1 MKKSTILIKGG
12 RLLDPATNFDGAGDV
27 FIQGDTIS
35 RVGNCQGLSADRV
48 IEAKGKIV
56 MPALVDMHVHL
67 REPGREDKETIASGT
82 KAALHGGVTS
92 LLAIPNTN
100 PAIDC
105 AEHAELLSQI
115 IKKTAQAEVL
125 ICGTI
130 TKKREGLELSDI
142 AGLKKTGAIALTDDG
157 ASVDNPELMRK
168 AFQEAKKAEL
178 LVICHCED
186 KAISQDGAVNLGFT
200 STRLG
205 LKGMP
210 KESEYK
216 RLARD
221 IKLAKETGAK
231 VHIAHVSCKESVDII
246 ARAKKEKVAVSA
258 ETAPHYF
265 SLSDQ
270 AVLGFDTN
278 MKMNPPLRGKEDVEA
293 VKEAL
298 RQGIIDCIAS
308 DHAPH
313 TPSEKDI
320 EFERAAFGVIGL
332 ETELAAAI
340 TELVA
345 PGILS
350 WLELAKVMSYNPAKL
365 LGINK
370 GKLSVGASADIIV
383 VSADKEWVVEK
394 EKFFSKSKNSCFLGR
409 KLKGEVSCTI
419 HRGEIKWSL

>member
-1 MKKSTILIKGG
+1 MKKSTILIKGAKVI
-12 RLLDPATNFDGAGDV
+12 DPATNFDAVGDV

-35 RVGNCQGLSADRV
+35 RVGNCQGCHADKI
-48 IEAKGKIV
+48 IEAKDKIV

-67 REPGREDKETIASGT
+67 REPGREDKETVASGT
-82 KAALHGGVTS
+82 KAALHGGVTA
-92 LLAIPNTN
+92 LLAMPNTN

-105 AEHAELLSQI
+105 AKTAELLSQI
-115 IKKTAQAEVL
+115 IKKTAQTEVF
-125 ICGTI
+125 ICGAI
-130 TKKREGLELSDI
+130 TKNREGRELSDI
-142 AGLKKTGAIALTDDG
+142 AGLKKNGAIALSDDG
-157 ASVDNPELMRK
+157 SSVDNSELMRK
-168 AFQEAKKAEL
+168 AFKAAKKAGL

-186 KAISQDGAVNLGFT
+186 KTLSQDGAVNLGFT

-205 LKGMP
+205 LKGIP

-216 RLARD
+216 RLGRD
-221 IKLAKETGAK
+221 VELAKETGAR
-231 VHIAHVSCKESVDII
+231 VHIAHVSCKESVEII
-246 ARAKKEKVAVSA
+246 ARAKKEKVAISA

-278 MKMNPPLRGKEDVEA
+278 AKMNPPLRGKDDVEA
-293 VKEAL
+293 VKAAL

-313 TPSEKDI
+313 TPNEKDI

-340 TELVA
+340 TELVL

-350 WLELAKVMSYNPAKL
+350 WLELSKLMSYNPAKV

-370 GKLSVGASADIIV
+370 GKLSPGAPADIII
-383 VSADKEWVVEK
+383 VSPDKEWAVGK
-394 EKFFSKSKNSCFLGR
+394 ERFFSKSKNSCFLGR

>member
-1 MKKSTILIKGG
+1 M
-12 RLLDPATNFDGAGDV
+12 AG
-27 FIQGDTIS
+27 
-35 RVGNCQGLSADRV
+35 
-48 IEAKGKIV
+48 
-56 MPALVDMHVHL
+56 
-67 REPGREDKETIASGT
+67 
-82 KAALHGGVTS
+82 
-92 LLAIPNTN
+92 
-100 PAIDC
+100 
-105 AEHAELLSQI
+105 
-115 IKKTAQAEVL
+115 
-125 ICGTI
+125 
-130 TKKREGLELSDI
+130 
-142 AGLKKTGAIALTDDG
+142 
-157 ASVDNPELMRK
+157 
-168 AFQEAKKAEL
+168 AKK
-178 LVICHCED
+178 
-186 KAISQDGAVNLGFT
+186 K
-200 STRLG
+200 
-205 LKGMP
+205 
-210 KESEYK
+210 
-216 RLARD
+216 
-221 IKLAKETGAK
+221 
-231 VHIAHVSCKESVDII
+231 
-246 ARAKKEKVAVSA
+246 KVAVSA
-258 ETAPHYF
+258 EPAPHYF

-394 EKFFSKSKNSCFLGR
+394 EKFFSKSKNSCFLG
-409 KLKGEVSCTI
+409 
-419 HRGEIKWSL
+419 